1 LAQLVAQSTN
11 RVVAT
16 ARKTSTLGVIPS
28 NDRVLKLELDVTSI
42 SSIDAALR
50 ATLEKFGR
58 IDVVVNNAGYTLAG
72 DTESA
77 EDGESRAVFDT
88 NFWGMV
94 EVTKKTLGIFRG
106 ENPKT
111 GQQGGVV
118 VNVSSVGGWSGF
130 PGQSFYH
137 ASKFAMEGWT
147 ESVAKELPA
156 SWNSKCIRYCVPY
169 LSYSICVRAACG
181 ACRRFHTRCDATTTY
196 KKAYQTHLHIYLVHL
211 TNIEPGG
218 VKTNYATS
226 SLKPTAKRHPA
237 YSDPSAPTNQL
248 LGYMQSEQG
257 RSMWAEPSALA
268 AAIYH
273 VVGRGLRIPIRVPL
287 GADAWG
293 MISKDLEDIKKDLDE
308 LKDVSL
314 GVGDAKQL
322 ETIDFLK

>member
-1 LAQLVAQSTN
+1 MAQLVAKSPN

-16 ARKTSTLGVIPS
+16 ARKTSTLEAIPS

-42 SSIDAALR
+42 PSIDAALR
-50 ATLEKFGR
+50 ATLDKFGR

-94 EVTKKTLGIFRG
+94 DVTKKALRIFRD

-118 VNVSSVGGWSGF
+118 VNVSSLGGWSGF

-156 SWNSKCIRYCVPY
+156 SWNSKCILLLRP
-169 LSYSICVRAACG
+169 
-181 ACRRFHTRCDATTTY
+181 
-196 KKAYQTHLHIYLVHL
+196 LVVL
-211 TNIEPGG
+211 
-218 VKTNYATS
+218 
-226 SLKPTAKRHPA
+226 
-237 YSDPSAPTNQL
+237 
-248 LGYMQSEQG
+248 
-257 RSMWAEPSALA
+257 
-268 AAIYH
+268 
-273 VVGRGLRIPIRVPL
+273 
-287 GADAWG
+287 
-293 MISKDLEDIKKDLDE
+293 
-308 LKDVSL
+308 
-314 GVGDAKQL
+314 
-322 ETIDFLK
+322 

>member
-1 LAQLVAQSTN
+1 MEGPNTKPYKLPSDAVWFITGCSSGIGQALAQLVAQTSN

-16 ARKTSTLGVIPS
+16 ARKPSALSSIPDH
-28 NDRVLKLELDVTSI
+28 DRVLKLALDVTSAD
-42 SSIDAALR
+42 SIEAALH

-94 EVTKKTLGIFRG
+94 DVSKKALGIFRDV
-106 ENPKT
+106 NPTT
-111 GQQGGVV
+111 GQQGGVI

-130 PGQSFYH
+130 PGQAFYH

-147 ESVAKELPA
+147 EAVAKEVPA
-156 SWNSKCIRYCVPY
+156 SWNI
-169 LSYSICVRAACG
+169 
-181 ACRRFHTRCDATTTY
+181 
-196 KKAYQTHLHIYLVHL
+196 HL
-211 TNIEPGG
+211 TNVEPGG

-226 SLKPTAKRHPA
+226 SLKPIAKKHPA
-237 YSDPSAPTNQL
+237 YRDPSAPTNQM
-248 LGYMQSEQG
+248 LGYIQSEQG
-257 RSMWAEPSALA
+257 RELWAEPSALA

-273 VVGRGLRIPIRVPL
+273 VVGRGSRIPIRVPL

-293 MISKDLEDIKKDLDE
+293 LVAQDIEQIKKELDE
-308 LKDVSL
+308 LKDISL
-314 GVGDAKQL
+314 GVGDPKQL